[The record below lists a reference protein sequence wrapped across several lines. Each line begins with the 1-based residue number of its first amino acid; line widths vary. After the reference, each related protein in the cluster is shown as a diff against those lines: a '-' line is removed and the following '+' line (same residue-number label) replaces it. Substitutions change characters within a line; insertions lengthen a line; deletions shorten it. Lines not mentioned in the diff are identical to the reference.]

1 MALVCDPALLIA
13 DEPTT
18 ALDVTTQAQVLE
30 LLRTLQ
36 RQRQMGLIL
45 ITHDLGV
52 IAETAD
58 DVVIMYLGRVVERG
72 PVAAI
77 FRDPQHP
84 YTQALLRSM
93 PNVTAQPRT
102 RLSTVR
108 GAVPHPLRRP
118 QGCPFHTRC
127 PSAMPGVCDRIEP
140 PAIAVSSD
148 HVVSCHLHAAA
159 HVAAAALATGA

>member
-1 MALVCDPALLIA
+1 
-13 DEPTT
+13 
-18 ALDVTTQAQVLE
+18 
-30 LLRTLQ
+30 
-36 RQRQMGLIL
+36 
-45 ITHDLGV
+45 
-52 IAETAD
+52 
-58 DVVIMYLGRVVERG
+58 VERG